1 MFTFSKIKK
10 TLSHPGTWCFVIAI
24 CLAFWVRGNIE
35 PNYVVQSVNLDAQII
50 DGILSY
56 KYKGKNKTI
65 ESPLTKQQS
74 ILLSDAFK
82 NDLLTSSELPKEE
95 FILEVDEGGQI
106 IQAQQLKLASHW
118 GVWSLLPAFVAIILC
133 WLIREPVSALFS
145 GIAVGAIML
154 GLFDLTDAVF
164 LEVMASKNAAGII
177 LLYLWLLGGLLGI
190 WTRTGAAQAFAD
202 ISTKYFVKGPI
213 SAKLVTWFLGILFF
227 QGGTMSTVLVGTT
240 VKPIADKEKIS
251 HEELSYIVDST
262 ASPIACLLAFNA
274 WPAYIQAF
282 LYVSGVS
289 FLATEAL
296 RLGFFFNS
304 VKFSFYSIFAVIG
317 TFLICINKAP
327 VLGKQFREAIHRAKT
342 TGKLDR
348 DGASPMS
355 AKELEENKV
364 PKHYTPHIID
374 FIVPLLLIIGVAI
387 GTFIASGSPH
397 VRLAFAL
404 ALGSAIVL
412 ALFRGLKIVEVIEG
426 IGDGLKGVVL
436 GSVILVLAIT
446 IGKISQQTGGGI
458 YLVEQLGNSI
468 PYFLLPIVFLLMTIV
483 IAFSTGTSWGTYAVS
498 LPLAMPLAWFVAQS
512 VGLQNPETFMMICF
526 ATVLN
531 GSVIG
536 DQCSPIS
543 DTTILSS
550 MVTGC
555 DLMDHVKTQ
564 IYPASFATLLSAICW
579 VISALVFC

>member
-10 TLSHPGTWCFVIAI
+10 TLSHPGTWCFAIAI
-24 CLAFWVRGNIE
+24 CLAFWVKGNIQ
-35 PNYVVQSVNLDAQII
+35 PNYVLQSVNLDAQNR
-50 DGILSY
+50 DGIVSY
-56 KYKGKNKTI
+56 KYKGKDKVI
-65 ESPLTKQQS
+65 ENPLS
-74 ILLSDAFK
+74 AVDSVLLSEAFQNK
-82 NDLLTSSELPKEE
+82 NLAKSEIPSEE
-95 FILEVDEGGQI
+95 FIVEVNEAGQI
-106 IQAQQLKLASHW
+106 ITAKQLKLASHW
-118 GVWSLLPAFVAIILC
+118 GLWSLLPAFVAIILC

-154 GLFDLTDAVF
+154 GLYDLTDAVF

-202 ISTKYFVKGPI
+202 ISTKYFVKGPV

-296 RLGFFFNS
+296 RLSFFFSS

-317 TFLICINKAP
+317 TFLLCINKAP

-364 PKHYTPHIID
+364 PAHYTPHIID

-387 GTFIASGSPH
+387 GTFIATDSPH

-404 ALGSAIVL
+404 ALGSAILL

-458 YLVEQLGNSI
+458 YLVELLGNSI
-468 PYFLLPIVFLLMTIV
+468 PYFILPIVFLLMTIV

-536 DQCSPIS
+536 DQLSPIS

-564 IYPASFATLLSAICW
+564 IYPAGFATLLAGICW
-579 VISALVFC
+579 VLSALIFC